1 MESMEAEARKDEQI
15 GYPSDKPSLLLR
27 EARQKLRDL
36 FSQQQREDK
45 ENRLRIGT
53 YVRGLE
59 EEVARLKDEELT
71 RNEVELM
78 LAFCHTVKN
87 PDPAVTMLYKK
98 LRRISSPVPPEKK

>member
-1 MESMEAEARKDEQI
+1 
-15 GYPSDKPSLLLR
+15 LLR